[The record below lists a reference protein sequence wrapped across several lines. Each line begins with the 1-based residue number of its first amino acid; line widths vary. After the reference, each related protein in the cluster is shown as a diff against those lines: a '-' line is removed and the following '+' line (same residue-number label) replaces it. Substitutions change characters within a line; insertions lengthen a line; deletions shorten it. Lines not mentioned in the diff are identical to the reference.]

1 MSVLVMHDDSH
12 ANEDLLVRM
21 RSAKSVQEEPCRPP
35 LVSAASGGKRWHA
48 RKELTKSRS
57 IYLGRF
63 ASRDAATKASTA
75 AAGVA
80 ARPSTAEPARKA
92 AWAATEDPE
101 ADELPAG
108 LSMIPTLPSVQLLP
122 RPQSARGV
130 RELAFGRSFPASTE
144 PFPAPAPHGHCQ
156 LWTVSE
162 KPRLLL
168 LREEPVE
175 GDARSWFPP
184 ELLPATVARFT
195 RVSLLEDGQV
205 LCVAHKASGD
215 AESAVLVASLPGSP
229 ARGSRSSRAT
239 TTEATSCVVESERSR
254 PWSSRTAASASSSSA
269 SHASPLVAVLTT
281 ASPGGSFAWRLSPA
295 GTMSSNG
302 TPVEVPLLP
311 TNPRVPLEEPAG
323 SRRRQR
329 AIQRK
334 NALEGAIPAK
344 DIPTY
349 ARWQSMAVMDARRG
363 CAVIALARRS
373 AGQLTAA
380 SVPQTVSLS
389 DSASS
394 LALRQCALLSRDDG
408 GNWVAHNALGLPSW
422 PVVET
427 TKVRGSKASECVVLK
442 GDRVSPDEVLLTC
455 CAPLN
460 PLQALA
466 LRML

>member
-254 PWSSRTAASASSSSA
+254 PWSSRTAASESSRDDVVQWDACGGPAVADQPSRATGGARRLEKKAARNPAQERPRGGNPSQGHSNLCA
-269 SHASPLVAVLTT
+269 LAVHGGHGRSQGLCGNCAREKKRRTADRCFSPPNRLTVRLGVVSGLAT
-281 ASPGGSFAWRLSPA
+281 VCFAL
-295 GTMSSNG
+295 
-302 TPVEVPLLP
+302 
-311 TNPRVPLEEPAG
+311 
-323 SRRRQR
+323 SRRRW
-329 AIQRK
+329 K
-334 NALEGAIPAK
+334 L
-344 DIPTY
+344 
-349 ARWQSMAVMDARRG
+349 G
-363 CAVIALARRS
+363 CA
-373 AGQLTAA
+373 
-380 SVPQTVSLS
+380 
-389 DSASS
+389 
-394 LALRQCALLSRDDG
+394 QCAGAALVASRGDDQG
-408 GNWVAHNALGLPSW
+408 AGEQGF
-422 PVVET
+422 
-427 TKVRGSKASECVVLK
+427 
-442 GDRVSPDEVLLTC
+442 
-455 CAPLN
+455 
-460 PLQALA
+460 
-466 LRML
+466 